1 MENLKVR
8 YTCLI
13 WLIKAEIKILFRKNT
28 YVDALNLYKDW
39 DFIYKSD
46 PIICLFVNNSFNY

>member
-1 MENLKVR
+1 MENLKVK

-13 WLIKAEIKILFRKNT
+13 WTTKAETKILFRKNI

-39 DFIYKSD
+39 DFIYKND
-46 PIICLFVNNSFNY
+46 PIICLFVINSFNY